1 MPERTERSVLALARQ
16 KNRRV
21 VVTDTQRWNYI
32 RQIKRLQAE
41 NKILRS
47 VVAEER
53 MRRQAA
59 FGWYVKRLNSKMMW
73 LVDTWIYVLREHK
86 K

>member
-1 MPERTERSVLALARQ
+1 M
-16 KNRRV
+16 
-21 VVTDTQRWNYI
+21 TDTQRWNYI

-41 NKILRS
+41 NKILRA

-59 FGWYVKRLNSKMMW
+59 FGWYVKRLNGKVMW
-73 LVDTWIYVLREHK
+73 LVDAMLYAMRERNK
-86 K
+86 